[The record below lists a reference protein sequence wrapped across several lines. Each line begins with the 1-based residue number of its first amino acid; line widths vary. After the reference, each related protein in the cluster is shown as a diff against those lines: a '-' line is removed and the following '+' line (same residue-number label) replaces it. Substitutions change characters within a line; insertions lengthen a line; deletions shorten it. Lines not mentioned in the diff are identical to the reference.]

1 MTDPKQKKD
10 YLWLNLRELPYF
22 RALLRAVEAS
32 FYQDLPVNEPV
43 LDLGCGDG
51 SFASIT
57 FDGNLAAGMDPWWT
71 QLGLAAKTGAYQ
83 LVLQADGGKMP
94 FPDESFN
101 TVISNSVLEH
111 IPDVDTVI
119 SETARVLKPG
129 ARFIFCVPNQNFTFN
144 LSISR
149 FLERLGWK
157 KLAVGYRKWFNK
169 ISRHHHCDSQQVWG
183 ERLTRNHLVIDQAWD
198 YFSPEAL
205 TVLEWGH
212 YFGVPALVSKVLTG
226 RWILA
231 PARWNLGWLEKSLRP
246 YYLEPKEHPRGS
258 YSFYVVHKAA

>member
-1 MTDPKQKKD
+1 MDSKQKKD
-10 YLWLNLRELPYF
+10 YLWLNLRDLPYF

-32 FYQDLPVNEPV
+32 FYQDLPLVEPV

-51 SFASIT
+51 NFASIA
-57 FDGNLAAGMDPWWT
+57 FDQKIETGMDPWRK
-71 QLGLAAKTGAYQ
+71 QLGLAAQTGAYK
-83 LVLQADGGKMP
+83 LVLLADGGKMP
-94 FPDESFN
+94 FPDDVFN

-119 SETARVLKPG
+119 IETARVLKPG
-129 ARFIFCVPNQNFTFN
+129 ASFIFCVPNQNFTHN

-157 KLAVGYRKWFNK
+157 KLAAGYRNWFNK

-183 ERLTRNHLVIDQAWD
+183 ERLARNHLIIDQVWD
-198 YFSPEAL
+198 YFSPDAL
-205 TVLEWGH
+205 GVLEWGH
-212 YFGVPALVSKVLTG
+212 YFGVPSLVAKSLTG

-231 PARWNLGWLEKSLRP
+231 PTRWNLGWLEKLLRP
-246 YYLEPKEHPRGS
+246 YYLEPKEQPRGS
-258 YSFYVVHKAA
+258 YSFYVTHKSA